1 MPLPACPALGRDRGR
16 EAGSSPTRR
25 GLWGTCRSTREIKTP
40 LYVKDVRVRTK
51 SSHETVD
58 LGKKIGRLL
67 GPGDVVALVGELG
80 TGKTHLIKGLA
91 AGAGVI
97 RFSYVSSP
105 SFTLIHEYPG
115 KLPVTHVDLFRLRT
129 EREAEDL
136 GLEEHFQGCGITV
149 IEWADK
155 IPSLLP
161 QDVLWIHLSHTG
173 ERTRSIEIFGKGC
186 RYGERVD
193 NLYKLLKNEVSKNL
207 RAPKD
212 R

>member
-1 MPLPACPALGRDRGR
+1 M
-16 EAGSSPTRR
+16 
-25 GLWGTCRSTREIKTP
+25 
-40 LYVKDVRVRTK
+40 KDVRVRSK
-51 SSHETVD
+51 SSYETVE
-58 LGKKIGRLL
+58 LGKRIGRLL
-67 GPGDVVALVGELG
+67 GPGNVVALIGELG

-91 AGAGVI
+91 GGAGVK

-115 KLPVTHVDLFRLRT
+115 KVSVTHVDLFRLNT

-136 GLEEHFQGCGITV
+136 GLEEYFQGQGITV

-161 QDVLWIHLSHTG
+161 KNVLRIHLSHTG
-173 ERTRSIEIFGKGC
+173 EQTRSIEIIGKGS
-186 RYGERVD
+186 RYEEIVD
-193 NLYKLLKNEVSKNL
+193 NLAKLLKNGVSKNA
-207 RAPKD
+207 RTSKP

>member
-1 MPLPACPALGRDRGR
+1 
-16 EAGSSPTRR
+16 
-25 GLWGTCRSTREIKTP
+25 
-40 LYVKDVRVRTK
+40 VNDVQVRTK
-51 SSHETVD
+51 SRDETID
-58 LGKKIGRLL
+58 LGKRIGRLL
-67 GPGDVVALVGELG
+67 GPGNVVALVGELG

-91 AGAGVI
+91 AGAGVN

-105 SFTLIHEYPG
+105 SFTLIQEYPG
-115 KLPVTHVDLFRLRT
+115 KLPVTHVDLFRLNM

-136 GLEEHFQGCGITV
+136 GLEEYFQGRGITV

-161 QDVLWIHLSHTG
+161 QDVLWIHLSYTG

-186 RYGERVD
+186 RYEEMVD
-193 NLYKLLKNEVSKNL
+193 NLVKLLKNKVPKNL

-212 R
+212 Q